1 MGLLLQVYDNI
12 IWEML
17 QTLCVLQS
25 SANTSPVIG
34 GMCHYKKNTRK
45 DVHYKKTQGYLDVE
59 LGKWQKYGYETY

>member
-34 GMCHYKKNTRK
+34 GMCHYKK
-45 DVHYKKTQGYLDVE
+45 KTQEKMFIINRLKDI
-59 LGKWQKYGYETY
+59 WR